1 MSESLHWGFPPP
13 ARPPVLRVVRQRP
26 LIGLSSGFYTKTSE
40 AAAAAANFSPLQ
52 DLCSATSVHPS
63 ILVPIDLTPR

>member
-13 ARPPVLRVVRQRP
+13 VRPTRRQRP
-26 LIGLSSGFYTKTSE
+26 LIRLSSGFYTKTSE
-40 AAAAAANFSPLQ
+40 AAAAANFSPLQ
-52 DLCSATSVHPS
+52 DLCSATSIHPS